1 MVELNAKIRQHPAP
15 PTPPPPPPQSQLHK
29 KLPSPEFLSDDRRID
44 FNEICVRLCK
54 ASIKGDWKTAEII
67 IQLTPELLYSSITE
81 RCETALHVAALGES
95 TTFVNNLVNMMEVE
109 HLLLQTKTGDTALC
123 LAAAAGNVKM
133 AKIMVAKNK
142 NLLTIRGSEGLV
154 PLCVAAFY
162 GNADMV
168 RYLYKKSNRMEGSEW
183 KASTK
188 QWLLLKCVEFDLFD
202 AALKILENHSDL
214 AQNGTILGVLAQKPY
229 AFYEPQTHNIWRI
242 IKSSICLKVG
252 ADVGES
258 QALQVLRMIWTRV
271 VERPKSEVDNILR
284 GPGTVINGRVTYSS
298 HILFVAAEMGN
309 TDFVLELISKYPDL
323 IWKKN
328 ENKQSIF
335 HIAVSHR
342 NEGIYKLLYEIGSMK
357 DIITRL
363 TDTDRNNMLHL
374 VGKNRVKNRL
384 EDVSGVA
391 FQMQR
396 ELQWFKEVESMIP
409 PFYRKEKNNDG
420 LTPLELFTK
429 SHKDLVS
436 KGEKWM
442 KGTASQCMVVAALIA
457 TIVFAVAFTIPGG
470 YNQSDGFPMFRKNGV
485 FIAFVIVDAISL
497 ILSSTSILVF
507 LSILTS
513 RYAQQDFLKSLPK
526 KLLIG
531 LGTLFLSIMTMMVA
545 FSISFFLLYEEK
557 LITVAI
563 PISVFAF
570 IPIISYATLHY
581 HLLMDSFHS
590 TISSR
595 HLFKPQRRLFSYEN
609 PRL

>member
-1 MVELNAKIRQHPAP
+1 MVELNAIIRQNPAP
-15 PTPPPPPPQSQLHK
+15 PTPPPPPP
-29 KLPSPEFLSDDRRID
+29 PSPLQQNLPCQDFLADDRRGE
-44 FNEICVRLCK
+44 FNDICVRLCK
-54 ASIKGDWKTAEII
+54 ASIKGDWKTAKAIL
-67 IQLTPELLYSSITE
+67 QKNKELIRCSITE
-81 RCETALHVAALGES
+81 KHETALHVAALAES
-95 TTFVNNLVNMMEVE
+95 TSFVNNLVEIMEPKD
-109 HLLLQTKTGDTALC
+109 LLLQTKTGDTALC
-123 LAAAAGNVKM
+123 LAAAAGNVRM
-133 AKIMVAKNK
+133 AKIMVAKNDS
-142 NLLTIRGSEGLV
+142 LLNIRGSEGLE

-162 GNADMV
+162 GNRDMV
-168 RYLYKKSNRMEGSEW
+168 DYLYEKSNKMTGLDW

-188 QWLLLKCVEFDLFD
+188 QWLLLKCIEFDLFD
-202 AALKILENHSDL
+202 AALNILEDHPDL
-214 AQNGTILGVLAQKPY
+214 AQSGTILGVLAQKPY
-229 AFYEPQTHNIWRI
+229 AFNEPQPHIIWRI
-242 IKSSICLKVG
+242 IKSTICLKVG
-252 ADVGES
+252 PDARES
-258 QALQVLRMIWTRV
+258 QAMQVLRKVWTRIV
-271 VERPKSEVDNILR
+271 QRPKAEVDNILR
-284 GPGTVINGRVTYSS
+284 GPGTVISGRVIYSS

-309 TDFVLELISKYPDL
+309 TEFVLELISKYPDL
-323 IWKKN
+323 IWKNN

-357 DIITRL
+357 DVITRL

-374 VGKNRVKNRL
+374 VGKNAVKNRL

-396 ELQWFKEVESMIP
+396 ELIWFKEVESMIP

-420 LTPLELFTK
+420 LTPLELFTE

-436 KGEKWM
+436 KGEEWM

-470 YNQSDGFPMFRKNGV
+470 YNQNGFPVFLPKGL

-497 ILSSTSILVF
+497 VLSSTSILVF

-513 RYAQQDFLKSLPK
+513 RYAQQDFLKALPK

-563 PISVFAF
+563 PISIFAV
-570 IPIISYATLHY
+570 IPIISYAKLHY
-581 HLLMDSFHS
+581 PLLMDSFHS
-590 TISSR
+590 TRSSR
-595 HLFKPQRRLFSYEN
+595 YLFKPRRRLFFYEN

>member
-1 MVELNAKIRQHPAP
+1 MVELNAKIWQHPAP
-15 PTPPPPPPQSQLHK
+15 PIPPPPPPPPHSQLHK
-29 KLPSPEFLSDDRRID
+29 KLPSQKFLADHRRID

-67 IQLTPELLYSSITE
+67 IQATPDLLYSSITE

-95 TTFVNNLVNMMEVE
+95 ITFVNNLVNMMEVE

-162 GNADMV
+162 GNGDMV

-202 AALKILENHSDL
+202 AALKYWKTIQTSLKMGLYSEFWLKSLMHFTNHKHITFGES
-214 AQNGTILGVLAQKPY
+214 
-229 AFYEPQTHNIWRI
+229 
-242 IKSSICLKVG
+242 SSICLKVG

-258 QALQVLRMIWTRV
+258 QAMQVLRKIWTRV
-271 VERPKSEVDNILR
+271 VEKPKSEVDNILR
-284 GPGTVINGRVTYSS
+284 GPGTVINGRITYSS

-323 IWKKN
+323 IWKNN

-357 DIITRL
+357 DVITRL

-420 LTPLELFTK
+420 LTPLELFTE

-436 KGEKWM
+436 KGEEWM

>member
-1 MVELNAKIRQHPAP
+1 
-15 PTPPPPPPQSQLHK
+15 
-29 KLPSPEFLSDDRRID
+29 
-44 FNEICVRLCK
+44 
-54 ASIKGDWKTAEII
+54 
-67 IQLTPELLYSSITE
+67 
-81 RCETALHVAALGES
+81 
-95 TTFVNNLVNMMEVE
+95 
-109 HLLLQTKTGDTALC
+109 
-123 LAAAAGNVKM
+123 
-133 AKIMVAKNK
+133 
-142 NLLTIRGSEGLV
+142 
-154 PLCVAAFY
+154 
-162 GNADMV
+162 
-168 RYLYKKSNRMEGSEW
+168 
-183 KASTK
+183 
-188 QWLLLKCVEFDLFD
+188 
-202 AALKILENHSDL
+202 
-214 AQNGTILGVLAQKPY
+214 
-229 AFYEPQTHNIWRI
+229 
-242 IKSSICLKVG
+242 
-252 ADVGES
+252 
-258 QALQVLRMIWTRV
+258 
-271 VERPKSEVDNILR
+271 
-284 GPGTVINGRVTYSS
+284 
-298 HILFVAAEMGN
+298 
-309 TDFVLELISKYPDL
+309 
-323 IWKKN
+323 
-328 ENKQSIF
+328 
-335 HIAVSHR
+335 
-342 NEGIYKLLYEIGSMK
+342 MK
-357 DIITRL
+357 DVITRL

-396 ELQWFKEVESMIP
+396 ELQWFKKVESMIP

-420 LTPLELFTK
+420 LTPLELFTE

-436 KGEKWM
+436 KGEEWM

-531 LGTLFLSIMTMMVA
+531 LGTLFLSIMTIMVA